1 MDVDVCNCNK
11 CVTVQEVKFALVW
24 RRFDFGC
31 RFRLFEVKVGSRR
44 NKRKRESRRTSQA
57 AGRVEHA
64 VVIWDV
70 DEPVLIGVQ

>member
-1 MDVDVCNCNK
+1 MDVDVCNFNK

-57 AGRVEHA
+57 AGRVARLLE
-64 VVIWDV
+64 
-70 DEPVLIGVQ
+70 EMKTSRFPE